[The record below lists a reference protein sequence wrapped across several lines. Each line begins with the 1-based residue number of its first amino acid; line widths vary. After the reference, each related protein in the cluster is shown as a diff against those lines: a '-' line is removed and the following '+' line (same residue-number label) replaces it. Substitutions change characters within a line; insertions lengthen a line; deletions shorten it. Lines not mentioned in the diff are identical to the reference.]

1 MMRAGR
7 SNLAV
12 AVLVAAAIVA
22 SVVAAVWVSGFLP
35 VFAANRGL
43 LQVLIVIP
51 VASLVTG
58 STLGMARVVPPAQ
71 MVWGMVLVE
80 VVILIG
86 TGVFGAGYRAWPWVM
101 VMSSTI
107 VIPCVIGMLG
117 GSAIRK
123 RRTRSE

>member
-1 MMRAGR
+1 MRAGR
-7 SNLAV
+7 SDLAV

-35 VFAANRGL
+35 VFAASRGL

-51 VASLVTG
+51 VASLVAG
-58 STLGMARVVPPAQ
+58 STVGMARVITPKQ

-80 VVILIG
+80 VIILIG
-86 TGVFGAGYRAWPWVM
+86 TGVLGAGYRAWPWVM
-101 VMSSTI
+101 VMSSAI
-107 VIPCVIGMLG
+107 VIPGVIGMLG
-117 GSAIRK
+117 GSAIGK

>member
-1 MMRAGR
+1 
-7 SNLAV
+7 
-12 AVLVAAAIVA
+12 VAAAILA

-58 STLGMARVVPPAQ
+58 GVLGMARVVTPAQ
-71 MVWGMVLVE
+71 LVWGMVLVE

-86 TGVFGAGYRAWPWVM
+86 TGVLGAGYRAWPWVIA
-101 VMSSTI
+101 MSSAI
-107 VIPCVIGMLG
+107 VIPGVIGMLS

-123 RRTRSE
+123 RRTRSG